1 MTNQLDQ
8 FIAITR
14 ALSDPTRVRILL
26 ALRRGELCVCQLTAL
41 CGLAPSTVSKHLAVL
56 YQAGLVQYRKTDR
69 WVYYRLAN
77 SSASVVVRE
86 ALDWVKKSLANTEQ
100 VNADNKR
107 LQQILKVEP
116 TELCRLRR

>member
-14 ALSDPTRVRILL
+14 ALSDPTQVRILL

-107 LQQILKVEP
+107 LQQS
-116 TELCRLRR
+116 RF

>member
-14 ALSDPTRVRILL
+14 ALSDPTQVRILL